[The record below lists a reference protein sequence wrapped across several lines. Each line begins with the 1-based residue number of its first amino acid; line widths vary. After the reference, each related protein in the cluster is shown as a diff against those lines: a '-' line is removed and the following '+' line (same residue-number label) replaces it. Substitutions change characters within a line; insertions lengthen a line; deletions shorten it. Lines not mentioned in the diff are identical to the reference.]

1 MEKVQIYP
9 LPPQLVQ
16 LLEEKH
22 RSGGKLGLEGARI
35 WTELMPSL
43 LRTHYS
49 FRALSSHPQLEE
61 IAIDIAETLDRMQK
75 TIEVPEKSQEFTA
88 DCFRVYA
95 LMDEYVKTRA
105 QLDVTRLPAVNGLI
119 HAIHAHLRGR
129 LHLKLIDMYA
139 QPARKKIDELVQLYR
154 NAQDTL
160 EEPTKQALLKGIDSM
175 AEAFQQVKKG
185 DPEGLKSCLVNLK
198 NGATILEHLAAW
210 KEDFEKS
217 EASPVPV
224 VGKYV
229 RGMLSELRQNG
240 NLAPETLHKWVEDE
254 FWNLQER
261 WAKSRH
267 DLFMPRPQKDR
278 VVERLDSL
286 MVNLRDLDQMSPRVQ
301 EQLLNN
307 LESQYESLSKM
318 GFQVDE
324 LRKHPAGWLV
334 DLFLATLSAG
344 VPRYKLDEIIQEFQG
359 TDYQIYSDFLHKY
372 LQEQDRDYLLDA
384 LAHIESELDAFATAS
399 GDGVQL

>member
-1 MEKVQIYP
+1 
-9 LPPQLVQ
+9 
-16 LLEEKH
+16 
-22 RSGGKLGLEGARI
+22 
-35 WTELMPSL
+35 
-43 LRTHYS
+43 
-49 FRALSSHPQLEE
+49 
-61 IAIDIAETLDRMQK
+61 MQK
-75 TIEVPEKSQEFTA
+75 TIEVPEKSQEFNA

-105 QLDVTRLPAVNGLI
+105 RLDATRLPAVNGLI
-119 HAIHAHLRGR
+119 HAIHAHLRGH

-139 QPARKKIDELVQLYR
+139 QQAQTKINELVELYK

-175 AEAFQQVKKG
+175 AEAFQQLKKG
-185 DPEGLKSCLVNLK
+185 DPESLKSCLANLK

-210 KEDFEKS
+210 KDDFEKS
-217 EASPVPV
+217 ETPPVPI
-224 VGKYV
+224 VGNYV
-229 RGMLSELRQNG
+229 RGMLAELQQNG
-240 NLAPETLHKWVEDE
+240 ALSPETLHNWVEDE
-254 FWNLQER
+254 FWNLQEH

-286 MVNLRDLDQMSPRVQ
+286 MVNLRDLDQMPARVQ

-307 LESQYESLSKM
+307 LESQYESLSRM
-318 GFQVDE
+318 GFKVDD

-334 DLFLATLSAG
+334 DLFLATLSGG
-344 VPRYKLDEIIQEFQG
+344 VPRYKLNETIEEFEG
-359 TDYQIYSDFLHKY
+359 TDYQIYSDFLSKY
-372 LQEQDRDYLLDA
+372 LQEKDRDHLLDA
-384 LAHIESELDAFATAS
+384 LAHIESELNALATASS